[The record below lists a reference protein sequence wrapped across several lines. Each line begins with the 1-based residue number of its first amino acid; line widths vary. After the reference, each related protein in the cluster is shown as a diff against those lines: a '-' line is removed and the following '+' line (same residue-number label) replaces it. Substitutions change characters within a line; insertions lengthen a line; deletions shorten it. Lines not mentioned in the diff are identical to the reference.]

1 MDIKV
6 LSETGLPIQI
16 SDSLL
21 TDVGTCDPPPPK
33 KSLRDEIHFSIR
45 NCYDEIIKGAL
56 YHGEESSYGVHEQMD
71 VTHGGGQDSSRN
83 YHKVELERY

>member
-21 TDVGTCDPPPPK
+21 TDVGTCGPPPPK

-45 NCYDEIIKGAL
+45 NCYDEIIKGA
-56 YHGEESSYGVHEQMD
+56 YIMEKNHHMV
-71 VTHGGGQDSSRN
+71 VTSRWTSLMVVA
-83 YHKVELERY
+83 KIQVETITRLNLNVI